1 MEAESIRAQYFR
13 QQLEKGIRDIFE
25 AQRLIS
31 TERIYQSGHDRIRE
45 KRGGSTL
52 QGRSGVLLE
61 ALTNPRYGITND
73 GEGVRTETTLPTYI
87 RFLDMKRHGNYQIYN
102 RQIWGILY
110 KETLINTKYEFRD
123 WLEKHFPD
131 LLEQFNN
138 QQK

>member
-1 MEAESIRAQYFR
+1 MEAESIKAQYFR
-13 QQLEKGIRDIFE
+13 AQLEKGIRDIFE
-25 AQRLIS
+25 AQRAIA

-45 KRGGSTL
+45 KRGGSTI

-61 ALTNPRYGITND
+61 ALTNPRYHITPD
-73 GEGVRTETTLPTYI
+73 GEGIRTETTLPTYI

-123 WLEKHFPD
+123 WLKKHFPE
-131 LLEQFNN
+131 LLEQFTN
-138 QQK
+138 QSK